1 MSDGER
7 GGVVGYALVR
17 TRPPCVREERQGAA
31 RMKLEVEAG
40 TKTEQQTFDEAM
52 ADWFRLGASM
62 ATVVPDGRADGPYGR
77 AKCRHQEAAEIMT
90 ANLNRLRREKREA
103 ERAAK

>member
-1 MSDGER
+1 MPKSGER
-7 GGVVGYALVR
+7 
-17 TRPPCVREERQGAA
+17 PCGRILDFDA
-31 RMKLEVEAG
+31 VES
-40 TKTEQQTFDEAM
+40 EFDEAM

-77 AKCRHQEAAEIMT
+77 AKCRHQEATEIMT
-90 ANLNRLRREKREA
+90 ANSNRIRREKREA